1 MAHEPPHFPTG
12 DRRWRR
18 WRPGAEL
25 RALLIAMLSAAGLLA
40 VVEFVYLSHSHES
53 ALRTQ
58 SSIVA
63 HTVNAAALFDSPRDA
78 SDSLEAFRAV
88 PDIAEAE
95 LIRPDGSTLARYRR
109 DDTLAPWWQGMG
121 APLKLSLPVQANDTL
136 VATLHVRADRGS
148 LWVTLATLLAALLA
162 VMLVATG
169 FTQLV
174 SRRMRAA
181 VRDAEDRTRYLAHHD
196 ALTGLA
202 NRPTFS
208 NALEQAAGAARERGA
223 PALLMCLDVDD
234 FKQINDTRGHTTGDD
249 ALRTVAQQLRELV
262 REGDMV
268 ARLGGD
274 EFAVLLTGPRCE
286 ETGLRVAR
294 EMIQRLPG
302 RSVAG
307 SPLALKVSIGLS
319 RLPADADT
327 AHDAMQC
334 SDVALYEAKRNG
346 KGVYA
351 DYSPAL
357 GDKQRERLRLQ
368 ADLREAIVSQ
378 GLTLAYQPIFDT
390 AGAVRSVEALARWT
404 HPTRGPIGPGEF
416 IPIAE
421 ESGLIVDLTLACMSR
436 ARHDIDAWHAQGLAP
451 VPVALNISSELLR
464 RETDRTR
471 FLDHLEALRLRPSE
485 VEFELTESV
494 LFDDLNNPGSILVR
508 LQTLGYHLA
517 IDDFGTGYSSLAY
530 LRRIRCRKLKIDR
543 VFVAGLHTDRENALM
558 VESIVRVA
566 HALDMVVVAEGV
578 EQPEEHARLIELG
591 CDQFQG
597 FGLARPQA
605 AADVARWLRAPE
617 RPAMAAMAEAE
628 PLARRA

>member
-1 MAHEPPHFPTG
+1 MTDGQASPQPK
-12 DRRWRR
+12 RARR

-25 RALLIAMLSAAGLLA
+25 RPLMIAMLSAASLLA
-40 VVEFVYLSHSHES
+40 VVEFVYLSHSHEA
-53 ALRTQ
+53 ALHTQ
-58 SSIVA
+58 ASIVA

-88 PDIAEAE
+88 PDITEVE
-95 LIRPDGSTLARYRR
+95 LLRADGSTLARYRR
-109 DDTLAPWWQGMG
+109 DEALATWWQGIG
-121 APLKLSLPVQANDTL
+121 SPLRLELPVMANDTL
-136 VATLHVRADRGS
+136 VATLHLTADRGS
-148 LWVTLATLLAALLA
+148 LWATLTTLLAALLA

-202 NRPTFS
+202 NRASFS
-208 NALEQAAGAARERGA
+208 HALEQAARHARERAA

-234 FKQINDTRGHTTGDD
+234 FKQINDTRGHAAGDD
-249 ALRTVAQQLRELV
+249 ALRTVAAQLRELV

-274 EFAVLLTGPRCE
+274 EFAVLLTGARCE
-286 ETGLRVAR
+286 ETGQRVAR
-294 EMIQRLPG
+294 EILARLPA

-307 SPLALKVSIGLS
+307 APLALKVSIGLS
-319 RLPADADT
+319 RLPEDADT

-346 KGVYA
+346 KGMCA

-357 GDKQRERLRLQ
+357 GDKQRDRLRLQ
-368 ADLREAIVSQ
+368 SDLREAIANQ
-378 GLTLAYQPIFDT
+378 GLSLAYQPIFDT
-390 AGAVRSVEALARWT
+390 DGAVRSMEALARWT

-436 ARHDIDAWHAQGLAP
+436 VRADIDAWRGQGLQP

-464 RETDRTR
+464 READRTR
-471 FLDHLEALRLRPSE
+471 FLEHLAALRLQPDD

-508 LQTLGYHLA
+508 LQAMGYSLA

-543 VFVAGLHTDRENALM
+543 VFVSGLHADRENALM

-578 EQPEEHARLIELG
+578 ELPDERLRLIELG
-591 CDQFQG
+591 CDLFQG

-605 AADVARWLRAPE
+605 AADVVRWLATPA
-617 RPAMAAMAEAE
+617 RPAASTVASVPAASGT
-628 PLARRA
+628 